1 MMTMMWKG
9 RGGGGYVD
17 VEGVCISA
25 RDREMLLSG
34 GRYKKEQTRARGG
47 EG

>member
-9 RGGGGYVD
+9 RGGGGG
-17 VEGVCISA
+17 GVCISA